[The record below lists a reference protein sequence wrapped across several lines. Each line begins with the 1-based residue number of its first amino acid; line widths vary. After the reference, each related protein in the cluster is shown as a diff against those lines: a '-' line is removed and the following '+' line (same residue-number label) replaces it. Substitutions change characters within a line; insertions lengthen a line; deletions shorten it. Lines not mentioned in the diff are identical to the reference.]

1 MNRTD
6 VQSTS
11 SRTIRFD
18 DVSFSVEGRPVS
30 DVTYCRDGKEVFA
43 AYLEQDTDC
52 ENPLETSELGSIYSA
67 HRNSATLSEMQ
78 AALGVDSGWSIDVS
92 NEAVQR
98 ISSEKFA
105 ARLFA
110 DKGFGAVVM
119 QYLEVDSLDGLT
131 QAMWDTYFDPYR
143 SRQRYFHQDF
153 PNAPEQYPADLFD
166 RSAWLEARA
175 EGKVGNP
182 FVVVLDIYKH
192 SGTTYSVSGEGMNCG
207 FDTARSAAVWV
218 PGAYLENQ
226 LWRIALA
233 EFKVAIEE
241 TAAVHEWQP
250 SEAGRDYGNGIKQDL
265 VKVSEAV
272 FTVVLDG
279 NTMSAHPTF
288 EEAKDAAIKGL
299 GRRYSSVRALEAT
312 REQAKAYAR
321 HACDVY
327 SEWANGECFS
337 TVVETWKI
345 VQDEDGDTL
354 AKFVTDET
362 SCGYVGR
369 SRADA
374 ELASGLDSYFPAQ

>member
-143 SRQRYFHQDF
+143 SQCTGAISSGPVR
-153 PNAPEQYPADLFD
+153 
-166 RSAWLEARA
+166 
-175 EGKVGNP
+175 P
-182 FVVVLDIYKH
+182 FRMAG
-192 SGTTYSVSGEGMNCG
+192 GT
-207 FDTARSAAVWV
+207 R
-218 PGAYLENQ
+218 
-226 LWRIALA
+226 
-233 EFKVAIEE
+233 
-241 TAAVHEWQP
+241 
-250 SEAGRDYGNGIKQDL
+250 GR
-265 VKVSEAV
+265 
-272 FTVVLDG
+272 
-279 NTMSAHPTF
+279 
-288 EEAKDAAIKGL
+288 
-299 GRRYSSVRALEAT
+299 
-312 REQAKAYAR
+312 
-321 HACDVY
+321 
-327 SEWANGECFS
+327 
-337 TVVETWKI
+337 
-345 VQDEDGDTL
+345 
-354 AKFVTDET
+354 
-362 SCGYVGR
+362 
-369 SRADA
+369 
-374 ELASGLDSYFPAQ
+374 